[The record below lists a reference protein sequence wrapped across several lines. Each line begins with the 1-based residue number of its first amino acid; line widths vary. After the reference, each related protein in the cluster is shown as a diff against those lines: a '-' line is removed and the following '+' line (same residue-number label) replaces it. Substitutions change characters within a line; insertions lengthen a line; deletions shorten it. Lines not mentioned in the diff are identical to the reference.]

1 MHRIGRSCRGTLRF
15 RALAVIGL
23 AVIGLAMA
31 GCGAGRAQAVNASP
45 ASAHTAAEQAAV
57 TNWLAKTSQMWQSND
72 LDNAEGC
79 TR

>member
-23 AVIGLAMA
+23 
-31 GCGAGRAQAVNASP
+31 AVNASP